1 MNQNDDRIAHDPI
14 EDDPVVGP
22 IVRQAEEEA
31 IADLAKGEF
40 VLDLGYC
47 HMLWDRQKK
56 ILKERYGINWK
67 TPKACCDIKRNTQ
80 RPKAEALLSHH
91 TSWGNPK

>member
-1 MNQNDDRIAHDPI
+1 MNEDKDDDRIAHDPI
-14 EDDPVVGP
+14 EGDPVVGP
-22 IVRQAEEEA
+22 LVKQAEEEA

-67 TPKACCDIKRNTQ
+67 TPS
-80 RPKAEALLSHH
+80 EM
-91 TSWGNPK
+91 NPMVIFD